1 MINHRYLQPVFPVTG
16 EIVTSGHFGDLKE
29 KAGAVSVGLFNATNT
44 PNQYYVATGTGNG
57 DRYFIGFSSVA
68 TKESLDKWHFG
79 RTNPIKS
86 HEFRGK
92 DIISFEV
99 SLPERLSPE
108 VWHVGYTGVVGCNEP
123 AFSFECGKTYG
134 LMIALGGSPTWRQ
147 WAKTL
152 RHEIYVTTP
161 CCDSDE
167 CLTGCAD
174 SAFDC
179 EYVYRKFAEAIN
191 SHNELSL
198 MGVKARYLTSDFSA
212 TTPTH
217 FDYTLTV
224 CDGGLPQDTAAVQAT
239 LTEGKAVRIDRIGG
253 MSVYQITCVLEAN
266 APDDF
271 TAVSDVLLADCGVCG
286 AGYTLTEGK
295 TVYTITANSAT
306 YANAAA
312 VVTAYEAATVKTFTG
327 VISAPNLVLNNIPV
341 TGHNFGTGTEVVYT
355 DGGGTQ
361 ITGLVDTNT
370 YYVIKVDDDT
380 VQLASSKANALAGT
394 EINITAAGVG
404 VSHTLTASGFS
415 AALLSST
422 PTIEVYSLTVT
433 DGITVAALSNDI
445 ATEGATSPA
454 FCTPGANTAVAWV
467 EGDGHYKV
475 QRNLCMTLARKDC
488 DAGNWLSEVT
498 AMVEADPTYVA
509 GSIALVAGVDCSD
522 KYTASQWSDCM
533 QDACLASDTATF
545 GPILQG
551 FSSEDVIGVW
561 EVVEDVTPVYDAT
574 KKCGLEITA
583 EVSERYLSDCV
594 MQLNDFYETEPIRL
608 EVNWI
613 QNQLT
618 GLPEVCD
625 VKGMP
630 KAQRT
635 KLGKHSRQSGE
646 WFLREYIKQSAYNLL
661 GCEESDP
668 KMREILDQNFR
679 PQVDRKAFYKLYY
692 IQYKTDKGN
701 RHGFEQKPE
710 ICEAMIAFKEG
721 DTKALSFEA
730 AFGGVFAKHGVS
742 LQERK

>member
-29 KAGAVSVGLFNATNT
+29 KAGAVSVGLYNATNT

-68 TKESLDKWHFG
+68 TNDMLDKWHFG

-92 DIISFEV
+92 DLISFEV
-99 SLPERLSPE
+99 SLPERLAPE
-108 VWHVGYTGVVGCNEP
+108 TWHVGYTGVVGCNEP

-134 LMIALGGSPTWRQ
+134 LMISLGGSPTWRQ

-198 MGVKARYLTSDFSA
+198 MGVKARYLTSTFAA
-212 TTPTH
+212 TSPTH
-217 FDYTLTV
+217 YDYTLTV
-224 CDGGLPQDTAAVQAT
+224 CDAGLPSDTAAVQAT
-239 LTEGKAVRIDRIGG
+239 VTEGKVTRIDRIGG
-253 MSVYQITCVLEAN
+253 MSVYQVTCVLLAN
-266 APDDF
+266 APTTF
-271 TAVSDVLLADCGVCG
+271 TAVNDVLLADCGTCG
-286 AGYTLTEGK
+286 AGYTLTEAK
-295 TVYTITANSAT
+295 DSYTITANEAT

-312 VVTAYEAATVKTFTG
+312 VVTAYQNATLETFNGATA
-327 VISAPNLVLNNIPV
+327 VNPTTDEITINA
-341 TGHNFGTGTEVVYT
+341 HAFATGTKVNYT

-361 ITGLVDTNT
+361 ITGLVDGAN
-370 YYVIKVDDDT
+370 YYVIKIDANT
-380 VQLASSKANALAGT
+380 VQLATTLANALAGT
-394 EINITAAGVG
+394 QIDITADGIGA
-404 VSHTLTASGFS
+404 SHTLTASGFT
-415 AALLSST
+415 ATLLSSN
-422 PTIEVYSLTVT
+422 PTIEVYKLKVT
-433 DGITVAALSNDI
+433 EGVTITALSNDI
-445 ATEGATSPA
+445 VIFGETAPA
-454 FCTPGANTAVAWV
+454 FCTPGANSAVTWV
-467 EGDGHYKV
+467 QGDGHYKV
-475 QRNLCMTLARKDC
+475 ERDLCMTLPRKEC
-488 DAGNWLSEVT
+488 DGANYLAEVT
-498 AMVEADPTYVA
+498 AMLEADPTYVA

-551 FSSEDVIGVW
+551 FANEDVIGVW
-561 EVVEDVTPVYDAT
+561 EVVEPTTPTYDAT

-721 DTKALSFEA
+721 DTKALAFEA